1 MMLTFL
7 VFSDILPVLQSYIN
21 TFGPMVKVYVRPA
34 TFGLLATD
42 EKFLEHV
49 LSSNKLIDKAKP
61 YEYLNNWLGSGLLT
75 STGKN

>member
-1 MMLTFL
+1 
-7 VFSDILPVLQSYIN
+7 
-21 TFGPMVKVYVRPA
+21 MVKVYVRPA

-75 STGKN
+75 STGKNKKDTLNIKANGISAKLF